1 MKDWPDLVK
10 QGVEVI
16 TPNPKTSGN
25 GYLTFFDAWGSVV
38 LRGGSEQDAV
48 NYVTELYKHVPVLD
62 SGARGSTT
70 TFVQKGIGDVH
81 IAWENEAHLEV
92 EEAKGQLEIIYP
104 PISIQAEP
112 HVTIVDVNVD
122 RKGTR
127 PAAEAYLNYLYTDEA
142 QEIIAKHFYRPSN
155 QAILK
160 KHAATFPDIKL
171 FNITEIAESFQD
183 AHKKF
188 IADGGVF
195 DSIYKPKVN

>member
-1 MKDWPDLVK
+1 
-10 QGVEVI
+10 
-16 TPNPKTSGN
+16 
-25 GYLTFFDAWGSVV
+25 
-38 LRGGSEQDAV
+38 
-48 NYVTELYKHVPVLD
+48 
-62 SGARGSTT
+62 
-70 TFVQKGIGDVH
+70 
-81 IAWENEAHLEV
+81 
-92 EEAKGQLEIIYP
+92 
-104 PISIQAEP
+104 
-112 HVTIVDVNVD
+112 VDVNVD